1 MNSGQCRLSGFYFSK
16 SYAIIKHINS
26 ETDEGE
32 LMYPRVEC
40 NRKKLLQNIEIVAR
54 MMHADHKIMCA
65 VVKGFCA
72 DDGLMK
78 ILEESECDWLAS
90 SRIEDLAKLQTHK
103 TRFLIRLSQPCE
115 IQNVIAGSEVS
126 FESEC
131 KTILLLQEEAKKQ
144 NKTHGV
150 MLAIDMGDLRE
161 GIFYKNLA
169 EIDETAAMVLRS
181 PNLKLLGVGT
191 NLGCFGGVI
200 TDQDN
205 MQGLID
211 VAAHIEKKFSVKLPY
226 ISGMSTAAM
235 EMIEN
240 KTMPLQVNHG
250 RFGEA
255 WLLGFDSVDNRR
267 LTYLHDDAFLFKAQI
282 IEIKDKPSQ
291 PIGTIGGNAFGQ
303 HVEFKDHG
311 MMKRALLAF
320 GTQDVQYEYLIPSD
334 ENIEFLG
341 ASSDHTIINLH
352 GSDNYEV
359 GDVLT
364 FKLKYHALL
373 HLYTSKYVKKSIV

>member
-1 MNSGQCRLSGFYFSK
+1 
-16 SYAIIKHINS
+16 
-26 ETDEGE
+26 
-32 LMYPRVEC
+32 MYPRVEC
-40 NRKKLLQNIEIVAR
+40 NREKLLQNIETVAR
-54 MMHADHKIMCA
+54 MMHAENKTMCA
-65 VVKGFCA
+65 VVKGFSA
-72 DDGLMK
+72 EEGVMQ

-90 SRIEDLAKLQTHK
+90 SRIEDLAKLQTKK
-103 TRFLIRLSQPCE
+103 TKLLIRLSQPCE
-115 IQNVIAGSEVS
+115 IKEVVASSEVS
-126 FESEC
+126 FESER

-150 MLAIDMGDLRE
+150 ILAIDMGDLRE

-169 EIDETAAMVLRS
+169 EIEETAAMVLQS
-181 PNLKLLGVGT
+181 PNLELLGVGT

-200 TDQDN
+200 TDAAN

-211 VAAHIEKKFSVKLPY
+211 VAAHIEQKFSVMLPY

-240 KTMPLQVNHG
+240 KTMPLRVNHG

-267 LTYLHDDAFLFKAQI
+267 LPYLHDDVFLFKAQI

-291 PIGTIGGNAFGQ
+291 PIGTIGGNAFGE
-303 HVEFKDHG
+303 HVEFKNEG
-311 MMKRALLAF
+311 TMKRALLAF
-320 GTQDVQYEYLIPSD
+320 GTQDVEYRYLVPVD
-334 ENIEFLG
+334 ENIEIIG

-373 HLYTSKYVKKSIV
+373 HLYTSKYVKKYIV

>member
-1 MNSGQCRLSGFYFSK
+1 MKRVK
-16 SYAIIKHINS
+16 VA
-26 ETDEGE
+26 
-32 LMYPRVEC
+32 MYPRVEC
-40 NRKKLLQNIEIVAR
+40 NREKLLENITTVTR
-54 MMHADHKIMCA
+54 MMHRDQKTMCA
-65 VVKGFCA
+65 VVKGFSA
-72 DDGLMK
+72 DDAVMQ
-78 ILEESECDWLAS
+78 ILEESDCDWLAS
-90 SRIEDLAKLQTHK
+90 SRIEDLSRLRTKK
-103 TRFLIRLSQPCE
+103 TRLLIRLSQPCE
-115 IQNVIAGSEVS
+115 IKEVVASAEVS

-131 KTILLLQEEAKKQ
+131 KTIRLLQEEAGKQKKA
-144 NKTHGV
+144 HGII
-150 MLAIDMGDLRE
+150 LAIDMGDLRE
-161 GIFYKNLA
+161 GIFYKSLA
-169 EIDETAAMVLRS
+169 EIDEAAALVLQS

-200 TDQDN
+200 TDLKN

-211 VAAHIEKKFSVKLPY
+211 IASHIEKKFSVKLPY

-240 KTMPLQVNHG
+240 RIMPPQVNHG

-267 LTYLHDDAFLFKAQI
+267 LNYLYDDAFLFKAQI

-291 PIGTIGGNAFGQ
+291 PIGTIGGNAYGR
-303 HVEFKDHG
+303 HVEYKNEG
-311 MMKRALLAF
+311 TMKRALLAF
-320 GTQDVQYEYLIPSD
+320 GTQDVEHEYLIPLD

-352 GSDNYEV
+352 GSDEYEV

-373 HLYTSKYVKKSIV
+373 HLYTSKYVKKYIV

>member
-1 MNSGQCRLSGFYFSK
+1 
-16 SYAIIKHINS
+16 
-26 ETDEGE
+26 
-32 LMYPRVEC
+32 MYPCVEC
-40 NRKKLLQNIEIVAR
+40 YREKLLQNIETVTQ
-54 MMHADHKIMCA
+54 MLHADYKIMCA
-65 VVKGFCA
+65 VVKGFSA
-72 DDGLMK
+72 DDSVLQ

-90 SRIEDLAKLQTHK
+90 SRIEDLAKLQTKK
-103 TRFLIRLSQPCE
+103 TRLLIRLSQPCE
-115 IQNVIAGSEVS
+115 AHEVVASSEVS

-150 MLAIDMGDLRE
+150 LLAIDMGDLRE
-161 GIFYKNLA
+161 GIFYKNSE
-169 EIDETAAMVLRS
+169 EIEEAAATVLQS
-181 PNLKLLGVGT
+181 SNLQLLGVGT

-200 TDQDN
+200 TDADN

-211 VAAHIEKKFSVKLPY
+211 VASHIEKKFSVKLPY

-240 KTMPLQVNHG
+240 KTMPPEVNHG

-255 WLLGFDSVDNRR
+255 WLLGYDSVDNRR

-291 PIGTIGGNAFGQ
+291 PVGTIGGNAFGQ
-303 HVEFKDHG
+303 HVEFKGCG

-320 GTQDVQYEYLIPSD
+320 GTQDVKYEYLIPLD
-334 ENIEFLG
+334 ENIEFIG
-341 ASSDHTIINLH
+341 ASSDHTIVNLH
-352 GSDNYEV
+352 GSDKYEV

-373 HLYTSKYVKKSIV
+373 HLYTSKYVKKIIV

>member
-1 MNSGQCRLSGFYFSK
+1 
-16 SYAIIKHINS
+16 
-26 ETDEGE
+26 
-32 LMYPRVEC
+32 MYPRVEC
-40 NRKKLLQNIEIVAR
+40 NREKLLQNIETVAR
-54 MMHADHKIMCA
+54 MMHAENKTMCA
-65 VVKGFCA
+65 VVKGFSA
-72 DDGLMK
+72 EEGVMQ

-90 SRIEDLAKLQTHK
+90 SRIEDLAKLQTKK
-103 TRFLIRLSQPCE
+103 TKLLIRLSQPCE
-115 IQNVIAGSEVS
+115 IKEVVASSEVS
-126 FESEC
+126 FESER

-150 MLAIDMGDLRE
+150 ILAIDMGDLRE

-169 EIDETAAMVLRS
+169 EIEETAAMVLQS
-181 PNLKLLGVGT
+181 PNLELLGVGT

-200 TDQDN
+200 TDAAN

-211 VAAHIEKKFSVKLPY
+211 VAAHIEQKFSVMLPY

-240 KTMPLQVNHG
+240 KTMPLRVNHG

-267 LTYLHDDAFLFKAQI
+267 LPYLHDDVFLFKAQI

-291 PIGTIGGNAFGQ
+291 PIGTIGGNAFGE
-303 HVEFKDHG
+303 HVEFKNEG
-311 MMKRALLAF
+311 TMRRALLAC
-320 GTQDVQYEYLIPSD
+320 GTQDVEYRYLVPVD
-334 ENIEFLG
+334 ENIEIIG

-352 GSDNYEV
+352 GSDDYEV
-359 GDVLT
+359 GDVVT

-373 HLYTSKYVKKSIV
+373 HLYTSRYVKKYVV

>member
-1 MNSGQCRLSGFYFSK
+1 
-16 SYAIIKHINS
+16 
-26 ETDEGE
+26 
-32 LMYPRVEC
+32 MYPRVEC
-40 NRKKLLQNIEIVAR
+40 NREKLLQNIETVAR
-54 MMHADHKIMCA
+54 MMHAENKTMCA
-65 VVKGFCA
+65 VVKGFSA
-72 DDGLMK
+72 EEGVMQ

-90 SRIEDLAKLQTHK
+90 SRIEDLAKLQTKK
-103 TRFLIRLSQPCE
+103 TKLLIRLSQPCE
-115 IQNVIAGSEVS
+115 IKEVVASSEVS
-126 FESEC
+126 FESER

-150 MLAIDMGDLRE
+150 ILAIDMGDLRE

-169 EIDETAAMVLRS
+169 EIEETAAMVLQS
-181 PNLKLLGVGT
+181 PNLELLGVGT

-200 TDQDN
+200 TDAAN

-211 VAAHIEKKFSVKLPY
+211 VAAHIEQKFSVMLPY

-240 KTMPLQVNHG
+240 KTMPLRVNHG

-267 LTYLHDDAFLFKAQI
+267 LPYLHDDVFLFKAQI

-291 PIGTIGGNAFGQ
+291 PIGTIGGNAFGE
-303 HVEFKDHG
+303 HVEFKNEG
-311 MMKRALLAF
+311 TMKRALLAF
-320 GTQDVQYEYLIPSD
+320 GTQDVEYRYLVPVD
-334 ENIEFLG
+334 ENIEIIG

-352 GSDNYEV
+352 GSDDYEV
-359 GDVLT
+359 GDVVT

-373 HLYTSKYVKKSIV
+373 HLYTSRYVKKYVV

>member
-1 MNSGQCRLSGFYFSK
+1 L
-16 SYAIIKHINS
+16 H
-26 ETDEGE
+26 TD
-32 LMYPRVEC
+32 
-40 NRKKLLQNIEIVAR
+40 Q
-54 MMHADHKIMCA
+54 KIMCA
-65 VVKGFCA
+65 VVKGFSA
-72 DDGLMK
+72 DEAVMQ
-78 ILEESECDWLAS
+78 IMEESRCDWLAS
-90 SRIEDLAKLQTHK
+90 SRIEDLEKLHTNK

-115 IQNVIAGSEVS
+115 IQHVIAGSEVS

-131 KTILLLQEEAKKQ
+131 KTVSLLQEEAKSQ

-161 GIFYKNLA
+161 GIFYKNPE
-169 EIDETAAMVLRS
+169 EIDEAAAMVLQS
-181 PNLKLLGVGT
+181 PNLQLLGVGT

-200 TDQDN
+200 TDAQN
-205 MQGLID
+205 MQELID

-267 LTYLHDDAFLFKAQI
+267 LTYLHDDVFLFKAQI

-320 GTQDVQYEYLIPSD
+320 GTQDVKYEYLIPSD
-334 ENIEFLG
+334 ANIEFIG

-373 HLYTSKYVKKSIV
+373 HLYTSKYVKKYVV

>member
-1 MNSGQCRLSGFYFSK
+1 
-16 SYAIIKHINS
+16 
-26 ETDEGE
+26 
-32 LMYPRVEC
+32 MYPRVEC
-40 NRKKLLQNIEIVAR
+40 NRKKLLQNIETVAR
-54 MMHADHKIMCA
+54 MLHAENKTMCA

-72 DDGLMK
+72 DEDLMK
-78 ILEESECDWLAS
+78 ILEESKCDWLAS
-90 SRIEDLAKLQTHK
+90 SRIEDLAKLHTNK
-103 TRFLIRLSQPCE
+103 MRFLIRLSQPCE
-115 IQNVIAGSEVS
+115 IQDVIAGSEAS

-144 NKTHGV
+144 KKTHGV

-161 GIFYKNLA
+161 GIFYKNFA
-169 EIDETAAMVLRS
+169 EIDEAAAAVLQS
-181 PNLKLLGVGT
+181 PNLQLLGVGT

>member
-1 MNSGQCRLSGFYFSK
+1 
-16 SYAIIKHINS
+16 
-26 ETDEGE
+26 
-32 LMYPRVEC
+32 MYPCVEC
-40 NRKKLLQNIEIVAR
+40 NREKLLQNIKTIAL
-54 MMHADHKIMCA
+54 MMHAEKKTMCA

-72 DDGLMK
+72 EDAVMQ

-90 SRIEDLAKLQTHK
+90 SRIQDLARLNTKK
-103 TRFLIRLSQPCE
+103 TRLLIRLSQPCE
-115 IQNVIAGSEVS
+115 IKEVIASSEVS

-131 KTILLLQEEAKKQ
+131 KTILLLQEEAKRQ
-144 NKTHGV
+144 NKTHGIL
-150 MLAIDMGDLRE
+150 LAIDMGDLRE
-161 GIFYKNLA
+161 GIFYTKLA
-169 EIDETAAMVLRS
+169 EIDEAVATVLQS
-181 PNLKLLGVGT
+181 PNLELLGIGT

-200 TDQDN
+200 TDEAN

-211 VAAHIEKKFSVKLPY
+211 VATHIERKFSVTLPY

-240 KTMPLQVNHG
+240 KTMPLRVNHG

-267 LTYLHDDAFLFKAQI
+267 LSYLHDDVFLFKAQI
-282 IEIKDKPSQ
+282 IEIKEKPSQ
-291 PIGTIGGNAFGQ
+291 PVGTIGGNAFGQ
-303 HVEFKDHG
+303 HVEFKNEG
-311 MMKRALLAF
+311 TMKRALLAF
-320 GTQDVQYEYLIPSD
+320 GTQDAECRYLVPLD
-334 ENIEFLG
+334 ENIEIIG

-352 GSDNYEV
+352 GSDCYHV

-373 HLYTSKYVKKSIV
+373 HLYTSKYVKKYIV